1 MVSPLVAPLS
11 RLLLPLVFLF
21 GVVAGCADEIPTS
34 PLLQGPPAAAKKP
47 GDAASAAGNA
57 SGSSNGSM
65 PTAPTAPSAPAA
77 GTATGAPTLTAMV
90 PDAVTVG
97 TAPQGLDV
105 TVTGKG
111 FVAGTQVDLAG
122 TMLPATVLSA
132 TQLAVHVP
140 ADRTTASG
148 IFRVTIIAKPGSVSN
163 PLDFTVANP
172 TSVVVTTIAPSSATA
187 GEASPIALTVTGSGF
202 VPTSVV
208 RFNGASLTTTFT
220 SSTQLAATI
229 TPSSLVDAGR
239 FGVTVVNGADV
250 ASLPVSFDVKA
261 AAVADAGTSSGGG
274 GGGGGGGGSSAGN
287 PVCVYRCADYG
298 YAPGQCYQDWYCIP
312 DGAYAGCLGQTQ
324 CL

>member
-1 MVSPLVAPLS
+1 MVIPLVAPLS

-34 PLLQGPPAAAKKP
+34 PLLQGPPAAAKKS
-47 GDAASAAGNA
+47 GDAAGATGSPSGPSNA
-57 SGSSNGSM
+57 SM
-65 PTAPTAPSAPAA
+65 PTAPSAPAA
-77 GTATGAPTLTAMV
+77 GATTGAPTLTAIA

-140 ADRTTASG
+140 ADRMTASG
-148 IFRVTIIAKPGSVSN
+148 IFRVTIITKPGSVSN

-172 TSVVVTTIAPSSATA
+172 TSVIVTTIAPATATA
-187 GEASPIALTVTGSGF
+187 GDASPIALTVTGSGF

-229 TPSSLVDAGR
+229 TPSSLVDAGK
-239 FGVTVVNGADV
+239 FGVTVVNGADRV
-250 ASLPVSFDVKA
+250 SLPVSFEVKA
-261 AAVADAGTSSGGG
+261 APVADAGTSGGGSGGG
-274 GGGGGGGGSSAGN
+274 GASSGGN
-287 PVCVYRCADYG
+287 PACVYQCADYG

>member
-1 MVSPLVAPLS
+1 MVTPLVAPLS

-34 PLLQGPPAAAKKP
+34 PLLQGTPAAAKKA
-47 GDAASAAGNA
+47 GDAAGTKGTPSDP
-57 SGSSNGSM
+57 SNTSM
-65 PTAPTAPSAPAA
+65 PTAPSAPAA
-77 GTATGAPTLTAMV
+77 STAMTAPTLTAIA

-105 TVTGKG
+105 IVTGKG

-122 TMLPATVLSA
+122 TLLPATVLSA
-132 TQLAVHVP
+132 TQLAVRVP
-140 ADRTTASG
+140 ADRMSASG
-148 IFRVTIIAKPGSVSN
+148 IFRVTIITKPGSVSN

-172 TSVVVTTIAPSSATA
+172 TSIVVTTIAPASATV
-187 GEASPIALTVTGSGF
+187 GDASPLALTVTGSGF

-229 TPSSLVDAGR
+229 TASSLVDAGK

-250 ASLPVSFDVKA
+250 MSLPVSFEVRA
-261 AAVADAGTSSGGG
+261 APVADAGTSGGSGGASSG
-274 GGGGGGGGSSAGN
+274 GASSGGN
-287 PVCVYRCADYG
+287 PACVYQCADYG
-298 YAPGQCYQDWYCIP
+298 YARGQCYQDWYCIP
-312 DGAYAGCLGQTQ
+312 DGTYAGCLGQTQ

>member
-1 MVSPLVAPLS
+1 MVIPFGAPLS
-11 RLLLPLVFLF
+11 RLLLPLVFSF

-34 PLLQGPPAAAKKP
+34 PLLQGPPAAAKKA
-47 GDAASAAGNA
+47 GDAAGTTGTPSDPSNA
-57 SGSSNGSM
+57 SM
-65 PTAPTAPSAPAA
+65 PTAPSAPAA
-77 GTATGAPTLTAMV
+77 GAATTAPTLIAIA

-97 TAPQGLDV
+97 TALQGLDI

-111 FVAGTQVDLAG
+111 FVAGTQLDLAG

-140 ADRTTASG
+140 ADRLTASG
-148 IFRVTIIAKPGSVSN
+148 IFRVTIITKPGSVSN
-163 PLDFTVANP
+163 PLELTVANP
-172 TSVVVTTIAPSSATA
+172 TSVVVTTIAPASATA

-220 SSTQLAATI
+220 SSTQLTATI
-229 TPSSLVDAGR
+229 TPSSLVDAGK

-250 ASLPVSFDVKA
+250 VSLPVSFEVKA
-261 AAVADAGTSSGGG
+261 APVTDAGTSGGSGGA
-274 GGGGGGGGSSAGN
+274 SSGGN
-287 PVCVYRCADYG
+287 PACVYQCADYG

-312 DGAYAGCLGQTQ
+312 DGTYAGCLGQTQ